1 MMLTVKRSIPAEYA
15 GFNMIRVC
23 YVDSNFSESAK
34 FRAVNS
40 QFYNFFRLS
49 SSKEFLVHQVASLI
63 GLLKKNWLLYK
74 VSYKLNQW
82 FA

>member
-1 MMLTVKRSIPAEYA
+1 MVRI
-15 GFNMIRVC
+15 C
-23 YVDSNFSESAK
+23 YVDSSFAESAK

-40 QFYNFFRLS
+40 QFYNFLRLS
-49 SSKEFLVHQVASLI
+49 SSKEFWVHQVASLI
-63 GLLKKNWLLYK
+63 GLLKRNWLLYK